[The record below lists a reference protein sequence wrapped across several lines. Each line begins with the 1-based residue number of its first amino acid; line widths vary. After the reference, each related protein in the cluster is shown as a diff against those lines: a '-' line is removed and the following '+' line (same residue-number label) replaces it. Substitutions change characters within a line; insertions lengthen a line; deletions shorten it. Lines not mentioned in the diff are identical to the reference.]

1 MQQKPNQFI
10 KLRQEKLE
18 KIKALGI
25 DPYPVESSRSHFISA
40 LMENKE
46 ALLASETSVTIV
58 GRLVAMRRQG
68 KLGFGNLEDAS
79 GKIQL
84 YVAQNLLGEENY
96 ELFKLCDPGDFI
108 QASGSVFY
116 TQAGEFSLKCTA
128 IKLLPPSNEWL
139 ILR

>member
-96 ELFKLCDPGDFI
+96 ELFKLCDPGDLYRPTVAYFI
-108 QASGSVFY
+108 
-116 TQAGEFSLKCTA
+116 LKPVSF
-128 IKLLPPSNEWL
+128 L
-139 ILR
+139 